1 LKKNIAFSYFKPIK
15 KTSIT
20 SFSMNVNRFQ
30 NALQRID
37 AANAKDPNKVV
48 IDDTI
53 VAKEL
58 LYSDRMLNRLM
69 DFAPDASEAIQI
81 AAKGQHICRWEIAR
95 NTYPMDRV
103 GYLKWREALK
113 KFHASKTTSIL
124 KEVGYENAFIDRVCF
139 LIEKKLLKKD
149 AETQLLEDVICLV
162 FLEYYLEEFI
172 LKHDTEKLKNI
183 IIKTWNKMSEKGQ
196 KTALTLSFSTASLQL
211 IKEALDL

>member
-1 LKKNIAFSYFKPIK
+1 
-15 KTSIT
+15 
-20 SFSMNVNRFQ
+20 MNVNRFQ

-37 AANAKDPNKVV
+37 AANAKDPNTVV

-53 VAKEL
+53 VAKDL